1 MVNRVETY
9 IKKEGLLS
17 REGLHI
23 VALSGGADSVAL
35 LRVLLAA
42 GYRIEAAH
50 CNFHLRGDESDRDEQ
65 FVKNLCQQNDV
76 PIHLIHFDTA
86 EYASLH
92 QVSIEMA
99 ARELRYRYFDQLRQD
114 IGAETV
120 CVAHHRDD
128 AVETFLMNLLRGA
141 GIHGLTG
148 IRPRNGHI
156 VRPLLCVSR
165 QDILQ
170 YLDSIGQD
178 YVTDSTNLVDDVL
191 RNKIRL
197 HLIPL
202 LNQLSPAASD
212 NIARSAA
219 YLSEAEKLYNAF
231 CSDWGRTRGL
241 SLLCEAGEAQGRSAL
256 PLATT
261 EGTQE
266 LPLRATEGNVPP
278 FSLPISDIKQS
289 PSPLCLLH
297 ELLSP
302 LGFNRSQI
310 DQLLDCLD
318 STSGKEFSSPSHTLV
333 IDRDRLIVEPISSPL
348 PPLRIPE
355 PGNYRTSDQRLLK
368 VESTSVIT
376 VSKTPYCATLDLS
389 KVQFPLTL
397 RPVREGDAFCPFGMS
412 GHRLVSDFLTDL
424 KLSVLE
430 KRRQLVVTDATD
442 TILWLVGLR
451 TDNRF
456 RVTPATTTILRL
468 TFLPSK

>member
-202 LNQLSPAASD
+202 LNQLSPTASD

-219 YLSEAEKLYNAF
+219 YLSEAEKLYNA
-231 CSDWGRTRGL
+231 SV
-241 SLLCEAGEAQGRSAL
+241 AQCA
-256 PLATT
+256 
-261 EGTQE
+261 
-266 LPLRATEGNVPP
+266 EGNVPP

-456 RVTPATTTILRL
+456 RVTPDTTTILRL

>member
-219 YLSEAEKLYNAF
+219 YLSESEKVYNEF
-231 CSDWGRTRGL
+231 CSAWGRTRGL
-241 SLLCEAGEAQGRSAL
+241 SPLCEAGEAQGDC
-256 PLATT
+256 
-261 EGTQE
+261 
-266 LPLRATEGNVPP
+266 PLRATEGNIS
-278 FSLPISDIKQS
+278 SLSLSISDLKSS
-289 PSPLCLLH
+289 PSPLCLFH
-297 ELLSP
+297 EWLSP

-310 DQLLDCLD
+310 DQLIDSLD

-348 PPLRIPE
+348 PPLHIPE
-355 PGNYRTSDQRLLK
+355 PGNYRTSDKRLLK

-451 TDNRF
+451 TDNHF
-456 RVTPATTTILRL
+456 RVTPDTTAILRL